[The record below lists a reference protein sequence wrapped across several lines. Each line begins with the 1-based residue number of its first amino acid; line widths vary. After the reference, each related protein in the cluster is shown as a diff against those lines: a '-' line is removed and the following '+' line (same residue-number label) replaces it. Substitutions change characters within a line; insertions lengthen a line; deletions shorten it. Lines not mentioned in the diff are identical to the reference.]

1 MEPAKISLLVCTN
14 GRPETLPALEMG
26 VHLAEA
32 LCVPV
37 TLFGVLE
44 GEAER
49 LLLEKALAETES
61 RLRQAGVT
69 FQVQREEGN
78 LRKAIPRLARQANYL
93 TVVGPLGR
101 PAWKRLVQGRSF
113 RRILAQVE
121 TPVLYVPEARWPIQR
136 MLLCLG
142 GLAYALGVE
151 HVGLYLARKLNTAV
165 TLLHVVEP
173 VTLDYPTSRQ
183 VHDNWKDIMNTDT
196 PQGRTLRQARQ
207 DLQEAG
213 IEVEFLVR
221 HGNIVHEIQAEIQHT
236 QYDLV
241 AMGSAYSSHSLRHL
255 YMPNVTAEVAESVHL
270 PLLTARLG
278 HELNKEI

>member
-1 MEPAKISLLVCTN
+1 MEISLLVCTN

-26 VHLAEA
+26 VQLAVGLE
-32 LCVPV
+32 VPV
-37 TLFGVLE
+37 TLLGVLE
-44 GEAER
+44 EKKEQR
-49 LLLEKALAETES
+49 LLETTLEQVES
-61 RLRQAGVT
+61 QMQSARVT
-69 FQVQREEGN
+69 VQLLREEGN
-78 LRKAIPRLARQANYL
+78 LRKAIPRLTRQANYL

-113 RRILAQVE
+113 RRILAEVE
-121 TPVLYVPEARWPIQR
+121 TPVLYVPEMRWPIQR

-151 HVGLYLARKLNTAV
+151 HVGLYLARKLHTAV

-183 VHDNWKDIMNTDT
+183 VHDHWKDILNTDT
-196 PQGRTLRQARQ
+196 PQGRTLRQAME

-213 IEVEFLVR
+213 IEVEFQVR
-221 HGNIVHEIQAEIQHT
+221 HGNIVHEIQTEIQQAH
-236 QYDLV
+236 YDLV

-255 YMPNVTAEVAESVHL
+255 YMPNVTAEVAESIHL

-278 HELNKEI
+278 HEFNF

>member
-1 MEPAKISLLVCTN
+1 MEPVMEISLLVCTN

-26 VHLAEA
+26 VHLAVGLEA
-32 LCVPV
+32 PV
-37 TLFGVLE
+37 TLYGVLE
-44 GEAER
+44 EEKEQV
-49 LLLEKALAETES
+49 LLDQTLQEFES
-61 RLRQAGVT
+61 QMQSAGVT
-69 FQVQREEGN
+69 VQVVRESGN
-78 LRKAIPRLARQANYL
+78 LRKAIPRLAHQANYL

-101 PAWKRLVQGRSF
+101 PVWKRLVQGRSF

-121 TPVLYVPEARWPIQR
+121 SPVLYVPETRWPIQR

-151 HVGLYLARKLNTAV
+151 HVGLYLARKLKTAV

-183 VHDNWKDIMNTDT
+183 VQEHWKDILTTDT
-196 PQGRTLRQARQ
+196 PQGRTLRQAME

-221 HGNIVHEIQAEIQHT
+221 HGNIVHQIQDEIQHT
-236 QYDLV
+236 HYDLV

-255 YMPNVTAEVAESVHL
+255 YMPNVTAEVAESIHL
-270 PLLTARLG
+270 PLLTARSG
-278 HELNKEI
+278 HELNF